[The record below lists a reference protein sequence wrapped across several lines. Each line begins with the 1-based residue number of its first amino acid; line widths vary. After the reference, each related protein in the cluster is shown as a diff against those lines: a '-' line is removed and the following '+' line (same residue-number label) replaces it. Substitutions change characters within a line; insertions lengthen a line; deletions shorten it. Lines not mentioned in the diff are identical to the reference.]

1 MKNICLILLFLLASA
16 FADGP
21 KDNQPENVRQIPKEG
36 IKLSEEQKLKIS
48 NKLSHLKSKLIA
60 IQASTDQRLN
70 QLLPD
75 VEIFYKAVHYCLN
88 HNEFLFEKEIA
99 WADEIL
105 DKGLERANNLLKGK
119 APWLTQKGYIVRGF
133 RSKIDQSV
141 QPYGLIIPQSYEING
156 SKNHRLDIW
165 LHGRGEKQL
174 ELGFIRARMGKA
186 KDKFQSKDTIMLHPY
201 GRYSNAFKFA
211 GEIDVF
217 EALEHAK
224 KWYRVDEDR
233 IANRGFSMGGAGCW
247 QLAVHY
253 ADQWFASNPG
263 AGFSETPEFLKHF
276 QKQDLKPTWYEKVLW
291 RWYDCPDYSANLK
304 QSPTIAYSGEDDIQ
318 IQAAQMMEQGFANEG
333 MTLRHIIGPK
343 TKHKYH
349 PDSAKTVENWL
360 HKQAINGRNTLPL
373 EIDFVTFTLKYN
385 KMHWLT
391 IDRLTQ
397 HFEKSRITAKVKPQE
412 IHFKTQNINS
422 FHINFEERNAPFHTG
437 HKVTFIIDNQ
447 KLEDLIGPR
456 TNKKYKIHF
465 TSIDGKWS
473 FGSPVAQLAKK
484 KDLQG
489 PIDDAFMNRF
499 IFVKPTGTSQNQK
512 FQKWSESELQRAIK
526 HWRQHFRGDAIVKTD
541 TEITEKDI
549 QQSNLI
555 LWGDTDSNAVIRQ
568 LQSRLP
574 IKWNEDQI
582 TTNKK
587 SYSSNNHALVM
598 IYPNP
603 LNPQKYIVL
612 NSSFTFREFAY
623 LNNARQV
630 PMLPDWAIINL
641 DTKPGFV
648 WPGKVA
654 DANFFDESWQLKK

>member
-1 MKNICLILLFLLASA
+1 MKNIYLILLFLLASV

-36 IKLSEEQKLKIS
+36 IKLSKEQRLKIS
-48 NKLSHLKSKLIA
+48 TKLDDLKEKIEIINASNDPRLI
-60 IQASTDQRLN
+60 

-75 VEIFYKAVHYCLN
+75 VEVFCKAVHYCLN
-88 HNEFLFEKEIA
+88 HNEFLFEKEIP

-105 DKGLERANNLLKGK
+105 EKGLERAASLLKGK

-141 QPYGLIIPQSYEING
+141 QPYGLVIPESYKING
-156 SKNHRLDIW
+156 TKNHRLDIW

-186 KDKFQSKDTIMLHPY
+186 KDKFQSEDTIMLHPF

-211 GEIDVF
+211 GEVDVF

-276 QKQDLKPTWYEKVLW
+276 QKQDLKPTWFEKVLW
-291 RWYDCPDYSANLK
+291 RWYDCPDYSVNLK

-318 IQAAQMMEQGFANEG
+318 IQAAQMMEKGFKSEG
-333 MTLRHIIGPK
+333 MLLNHIIGPK

-349 PDSAKTVENWL
+349 PDSAKTVEKWL
-360 HKQAINGRNTLPL
+360 NDKAKHGRNKLPT

-385 KMHWLT
+385 KMYWLT
-391 IDRLTQ
+391 IDRLNQ
-397 HFEKSRITAKVKPQE
+397 HFEKSKISAKIKPQE

-422 FHINFEERNAPFHTG
+422 FHINFNKVKAPFITG
-437 HKVTFIIDNQ
+437 KKVKFIIDGQ
-447 KLEDLIGPR
+447 ILEDSLGPKS
-456 TNKKYKIHF
+456 NKDYKVHFIH
-465 TSIDGKWS
+465 IDGKWS
-473 FGSPVAQLAKK
+473 LGTPSNQLAKK
-484 KDLQG
+484 NNLQG
-489 PIDDAFMNRF
+489 PIDDAFMGRF
-499 IFVKPTGTSQNQK
+499 IFVKPTGTSQNPK
-512 FQKWSESELQRAIK
+512 FQEWSESERERAIK
-526 HWRQHFRGDAIVKTD
+526 HWRQHFRGDAIVKMD
-541 TEITEKDI
+541 TEITEGDI
-549 QQSNLI
+549 QNSNLI

-568 LQSRLP
+568 IQNRLP
-574 IKWNEDQI
+574 IKWNEDNLTINQ
-582 TTNKK
+582 K
-587 SYSSNNHALVM
+587 SYLSNNHALVM

-603 LNPQKYIVL
+603 LNTKKYVVL

-630 PMLPDWAIINL
+630 PMLPDWAVINL

-648 WPGKVA
+648 WPGKVV
-654 DANFFDESWQLKK
+654 DANFFDENWTLKK